1 MKENHQELSSSDLQS
16 TPKSPFRGLG
26 LVVAISAN
34 NAIGKDNQL
43 LWHLPADL
51 KHFKTITTGNTII
64 MGRKTYDSIGKP
76 LPNRRNI
83 VITRQ
88 KDLKLEGIEVANS
101 LEEAIALCET
111 DESIYVIGG
120 AEIYKQAL
128 PMCTKIYLTRVHQ
141 YYDADTFFPKL
152 SFDDWGETE
161 KIDHLPDEKNLIP
174 YSFSTLERL

>member
-1 MKENHQELSSSDLQS
+1 MNLSI
-16 TPKSPFRGLG
+16 
-26 LVVAISAN
+26 VVAISQN

-51 KHFKTITTGNTII
+51 KHFKNITTGHTII

-88 KDLKLEGIEVANS
+88 QDLEIVGAEVRNS

-111 DESIYVIGG
+111 SENVYIIGG
-120 AEIYKQAL
+120 AELYKQAL
-128 PMCTKIYLTRVHQ
+128 PLCSKIYLTRVHR
-141 YYDADTFFPKL
+141 YYDADVFFPKL
-152 SFDDWGETE
+152 LFDEWTETE

>member
-1 MKENHQELSSSDLQS
+1 MNPISI
-16 TPKSPFRGLG
+16 
-26 LVVAISAN
+26 VVAISEN

-51 KHFKTITTGNTII
+51 RHFKNITTGHTII

-88 KDLKLEGIEVANS
+88 QGLKLEGIEVVNS
-101 LEEAIALCET
+101 LAEALSLCDPTREAF
-111 DESIYVIGG
+111 IIGG

-128 PMCTKIYLTRVHQ
+128 PLCKHIYLTTVHQ
-141 YYDADTFFPKL
+141 TYEADAFFPEL
-152 SFDDWGETE
+152 SANEWREIE
-161 KIDHLPDEKNLIP
+161 KVAYLADEKNKVP
-174 YSFSTLERL
+174 YSFSTLERI